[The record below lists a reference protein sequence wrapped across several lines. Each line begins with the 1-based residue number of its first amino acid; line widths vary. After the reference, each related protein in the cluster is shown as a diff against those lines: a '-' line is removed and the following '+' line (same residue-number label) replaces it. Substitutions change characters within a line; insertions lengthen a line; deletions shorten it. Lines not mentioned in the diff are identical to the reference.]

1 MHENLEEK
9 LIHLGITS
17 WKRRDIEDI
26 SLMAK
31 KMYLIDNNFLFL
43 VGGDDENLT
52 EEEIENF
59 FTTLAL
65 SLGKDKFYKITD
77 FKEVSNISHV
87 FLLDGNLSE
96 EFNILDNVLVH
107 KLSSIKTVC
116 ASKESKINFLN
127 SIKGFIC

>member
-9 LIHLGITS
+9 LNHLGITF

-65 SLGKDKFYKITD
+65 SLGKDKYYKIND
-77 FKEVSNISHV
+77 FKEVSNIGHV
-87 FLLDGNLSE
+87 FLLDEDLSE
-96 EFNILDNVLVH
+96 ESNILDNVLVH

-127 SIKGFIC
+127 SIQGFIC

>member
-9 LIHLGITS
+9 LNHLGITF
-17 WKRRDIEDI
+17 WKRRDIEDT

-65 SLGKDKFYKITD
+65 SLGQDKYYKITD
-77 FKEVSNISHV
+77 FQEVSNISHV
-87 FLLDGNLSE
+87 FLLDEGLSE
-96 EFNILDNVLVH
+96 ESNILDNVLVH

-127 SIKGFIC
+127 YIKGFIC

>member
-1 MHENLEEK
+1 MHENLEAK
-9 LIHLGITS
+9 LNHLGITS

-31 KMYLIDNNFLFL
+31 KMYLIGNNFLFL
-43 VGGDDENLT
+43 LGGDDENLS
-52 EEEIENF
+52 EEEIKNF

-65 SLGKDKFYKITD
+65 SLGKDKYHKITD
-77 FKEVSNISHV
+77 SKEVSNIGHV
-87 FLLDGNLSE
+87 FLLDEDLSE
-96 EFNILDNVLVH
+96 ESNILDNVLVH

-127 SIKGFIC
+127 YIKGFIC